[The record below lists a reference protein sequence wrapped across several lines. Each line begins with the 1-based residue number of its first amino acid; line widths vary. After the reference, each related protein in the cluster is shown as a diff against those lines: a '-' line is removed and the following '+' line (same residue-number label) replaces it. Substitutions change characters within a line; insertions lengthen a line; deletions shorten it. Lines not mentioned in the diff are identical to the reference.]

1 MKPNLPDGWTEKELQ
16 EIAEHY
22 DNQTEEEAIA
32 EAEEAYARKG
42 YSWVQIPTALM
53 PEIYKLLA
61 SYNEQQAQPNKPSKR
76 RAKP

>member
-1 MKPNLPDGWTEKELQ
+1 MMNQDSSKSMTDQEL
-16 EIAEHY
+16 AEYY
-22 DNQTEEEAIA
+22 DSLSDEELAAEDEAA
-32 EAEEAYARKG
+32 QSLEG
-42 YSWVQIPTALM
+42 HNWVQVPKGLM